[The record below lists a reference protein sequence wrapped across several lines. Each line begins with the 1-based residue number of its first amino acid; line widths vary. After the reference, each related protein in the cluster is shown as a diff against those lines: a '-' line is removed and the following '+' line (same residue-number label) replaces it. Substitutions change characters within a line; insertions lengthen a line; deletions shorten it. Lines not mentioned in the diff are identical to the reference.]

1 MSGRWRAAVIA
12 VLMVSLDA
20 ATATAQVPRTVSG
33 TVRSAA
39 DSMPLAGVRVSVV
52 ERTARG
58 ETDRDGRFVLT
69 GLPAIPLT
77 LVFDRLGVARDT
89 MALPPTVDEIT
100 VYLEPQPVMVRP
112 LVAEGALP
120 ARERFEQVA
129 QPSTVT
135 IGQAELRAA
144 PALIEA
150 DVARTVQ
157 LLPGLVAK
165 NDFSVGLN
173 VRGGESDQNLIRLD
187 GTTVFNPFHLGGLF
201 GTFDPSAVSRVDLIT
216 GGFPAGFGGRLSSV
230 LDVELRQGS
239 RSETTVSGAVSV
251 LSAKALVDGPIG
263 NTGVTYLVGARR
275 TYADAFIGTFSD
287 DEVFTYYFADAV
299 AKLTV
304 PIGAGA
310 LRASG
315 YWGRDASVFEWIAPE
330 PGRDGAD
337 LGFHW
342 GNGLAGLTFTYPFG
356 RMELEQH
363 LSVSAF
369 STGLRLEP
377 EVLDI
382 DNRVVQLA
390 ARTSLTLPVG
400 LDHDFQVGVGV
411 ERHHMDY
418 GFESVALETAILDLR
433 YRPTVWSAF
442 VDDQWQPAPWLL
454 LRPGVRLEHVSGGAG
469 FTGVSPR
476 VGFKTFLSRD
486 FALTGSAG
494 RYYQAV
500 HSIRDQEVPLTLFDF
515 WIGADDLTPV
525 ARSDHLVLGFERWF
539 GPAMSLSVE
548 GFLKSFDN
556 LVIRNRA
563 DDPRVRGDG
572 FLVGTGYAR
581 GVDLLLRKHEG
592 RIKGWIGYGLAK
604 TERSVG
610 AETFP
615 PAHDRRHTVN
625 VVIEAPGPL
634 GSDLGIRWGYGSP
647 IPYTGI
653 TGQWLHRQYNAELHL
668 FEDPEEEV
676 LGGPTNAERFPHYS
690 RLDIGFR
697 WRFEGWGGVWRPY
710 LQFVNL
716 YNRRNVFIYTFDY
729 TTVPA
734 TRSGYSQLPLLPT
747 IGLEFEW

>member
-1 MSGRWRAAVIA
+1 MTRRWLVAVLA
-12 VLMVSLDA
+12 VLMVGLNPS
-20 ATATAQVPRTVSG
+20 TTSAQTPRTVTG
-33 TVRSAA
+33 TVRSAV
-39 DSMPLAGVRVSVV
+39 DSTPVSGVRVLVV
-52 ERTARG
+52 ERTVRG
-58 ETDRDGRFVLT
+58 ETDREGRFLLT
-69 GLPAIPLT
+69 GLPTLPLT
-77 LVFDRLGVARDT
+77 LVFDRLGIASDT
-89 MALPPTVDEIT
+89 VRLLPAVTDLT
-100 VYLEPQPVMVRP
+100 VYLQPQPVMVRA

-120 ARERFEQVA
+120 ARERFEQLA

-135 IGQAELRAA
+135 IGPAELRAA
-144 PALIEA
+144 PAIAEA

-230 LDVELRQGS
+230 LDVELKQGS
-239 RSETTVSGAVSV
+239 RTETEVSGAVSV
-251 LSAKALVDGPIG
+251 LSAKALVDGPLG
-263 NTGVTYLVGARR
+263 NSGITYLVGARR
-275 TYADAFIGTFSD
+275 TYADAFASTFSD
-287 DEVFTYYFADAV
+287 DEVFSYYFADAV

-342 GNGLAGLTFTYPFG
+342 GNRLAGITLVYPFG
-356 RMELEQH
+356 SVQLEQH
-363 LSVSAF
+363 LGVSAF

-377 EVLDI
+377 DVLDVA
-382 DNRVVQLA
+382 NTVVQLA
-390 ARTSLTLPVG
+390 ARTSLAVPLGVA
-400 LDHDFQVGVGV
+400 HDLNVGVGV
-411 ERHHMDY
+411 ERHRMDY
-418 GFESVALETAILDLR
+418 RFESVALETQILDLG

-442 VDDQWQPAPWLL
+442 VDNQWRPKPWLL
-454 LRPGVRLEHVSGGAG
+454 LRPGVRVEHVSGGAD

-486 FALTGSAG
+486 LALTGSVG

-525 ARSDHLVLGFERWF
+525 ARSDHLVLGLEQWF
-539 GPAMSLSVE
+539 GPAVSLTVE
-548 GFLKSFDN
+548 GFLKSFDD

-563 DDPRVRGDG
+563 DDPRQRGDE
-572 FLVGTGYAR
+572 FLIGTGYAR

-592 RIKGWIGYGLAK
+592 RVRGWIAYGLAK

-615 PAHDRRHTVN
+615 PAHDRRHTLN
-625 VVIEAPGPL
+625 VVIEAPGPW

-653 TGQWLHRQYNAELHL
+653 TGQWLHREYNAELHV
-668 FEDPEEEV
+668 FENPEEEV
-676 LGGPTNAERFPHYS
+676 LGGPTNGERFPHYS

-697 WRFEGWGGVWRPY
+697 WRFEGWGAVWRPY
-710 LQFVNL
+710 LQLVNL